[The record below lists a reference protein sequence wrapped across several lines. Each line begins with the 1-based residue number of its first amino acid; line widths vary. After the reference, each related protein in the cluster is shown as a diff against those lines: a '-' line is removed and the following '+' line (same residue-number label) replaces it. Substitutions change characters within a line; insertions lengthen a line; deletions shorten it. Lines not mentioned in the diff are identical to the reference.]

1 VNTIVARPREA
12 AIGLVLI
19 LSGIPVYFWLKRKY
33 GNDGTI
39 KENNPVD

>member
-19 LSGIPVYFWLKRKY
+19 LSGIPVYFWLKRKFPTAQSS
-33 GNDGTI
+33 G
-39 KENNPVD
+39 